1 MRKKYLNTFWT
12 CREWWIFIILG
23 NFKISKYHC
32 FMISRLCQFLRGS
45 DFFFFT
51 AVLSSRIDKF
61 NRNWGQTSPCH
72 NCQRVSFSPF
82 VLWRN
87 RIVIVPRSEIVFSD
101 RTVKVKRAL
110 SLSQLQK
117 RRRLLSLYQLEE
129 SAILDRTVTVPI
141 TNGVLETKSPW

>member
-1 MRKKYLNTFWT
+1 MCKNHR
-12 CREWWIFIILG
+12 
-23 NFKISKYHC
+23 

-45 DFFFFT
+45 DFFFFP

-61 NRNWGQTSPCH
+61 NRKWGAD
-72 NCQRVSFSPF
+72 VSLSQLSESQLFPICTVKKKS
-82 VLWRN
+82 L
-87 RIVIVPRSEIVFSD
+87 VIVPRSEIVFSD

-141 TNGVLETKSPW
+141 TNGVLEKKSPW